1 MAQRRIPSL
10 NWLRVFDAAARTEN
24 FTRAGEALN
33 MSAAAV
39 SQQIKALEAHL
50 GTQLFDRGPR
60 SVSLTGAG
68 RAFLP
73 VVRQALL
80 SVETTAASLFSR
92 DRYATVTI
100 EATLVFAASWLAERL
115 PAFQVAHPS
124 IHVHVMGA
132 FHDASV
138 DREGVDL
145 AIAYGGISQDEADS
159 DLLFGE
165 RIYPVAPPATASAI
179 TAPDHLIRHRLLEIS
194 THRTS
199 WLRLLETTPDLDMSE
214 AEFCFTDTTV
224 VALAMAAA
232 GHGIGLAR
240 APASDYL
247 ERLYGLE
254 RCLPG
259 LEVES
264 GQAYFLVS
272 RAAASL
278 TPAAQQFR
286 SWLLDETARWR

>member
-1 MAQRRIPSL
+1 MPHRRIPSL
-10 NWLRVFDAAARTEN
+10 NWLRVFEAAARTEN
-24 FTRAGEALN
+24 FTRAGEALA

-60 SVSLTGAG
+60 SVTLTGAG
-68 RAFLP
+68 QAFLP

-80 SVETTAASLFSR
+80 SVETTAASLFGR
-92 DRYATVTI
+92 DRYATVTV
-100 EATLVFAASWLAERL
+100 EATLVFAASWLAEYL
-115 PAFQVAHPS
+115 PRFQAAHPA

-132 FHDASV
+132 FHDAGV
-138 DREGVDL
+138 QREGVDL
-145 AIAYGGISQDEADS
+145 AIAYGGASQDEADS
-159 DLLFGE
+159 ELLFGE
-165 RIYPVAPPATASAI
+165 RIYPIAPAPTATAIAS
-179 TAPDHLIRHRLLEIS
+179 PRDLIDHRLLEIS

-199 WLRLLETTPDLDMSE
+199 WLRLLESTPEVDLSK
-214 AEFCFTDTTV
+214 AEFCFTDSTV
-224 VALAMAAA
+224 IALAMAAA

-240 APASDYL
+240 APATDFL
-247 ERLYGLE
+247 EQRYGLD

-264 GQAYFLVS
+264 GQTYFLVS
-272 RAAASL
+272 RTTASL
-278 TPAAQQFR
+278 SPPAKQFR

>member
-1 MAQRRIPSL
+1 MPHRRIPSL
-10 NWLRVFDAAARTEN
+10 NWLRVFEAAARTEN

-68 RAFLP
+68 QAFLP

-92 DRYATVTI
+92 DRYATVTV
-100 EATLVFAASWLAERL
+100 EATLVFAASWLAEHL
-115 PAFQVAHPS
+115 PRFQAAHPA

-132 FHDASV
+132 YHDAGV
-138 DREGVDL
+138 EHDGVDL
-145 AIAYGGISQDEADS
+145 AIAYGGTSQDEADS

-165 RIYPVAPPATASAI
+165 RIYPVAPAPVASAI
-179 TAPDHLIRHRLLEIS
+179 TAPGDLIEHRLLEIS

-199 WLRLLETTPDLDMSE
+199 WLRLLESTPDIDLSK

-224 VALAMAAA
+224 VALSMAAA

-240 APASDYL
+240 SPATDFL
-247 ERLYGLE
+247 ERLCGLE

-264 GQAYFLVS
+264 GQAHFLVS
-272 RAAASL
+272 RTAASL
-278 TPAAQQFR
+278 SPAAKQFR